1 MILLQEDVV
10 SNSVI
15 SKVVEQMEMLPSDLQ
30 QMVLE
35 FVQSLQA
42 SPLRGTPGKQ
52 LLQFA
57 GFIPVDELDLM
68 SSAIVAG
75 CEQVDLNEW

>member
-1 MILLQEDVV
+1 M
-10 SNSVI
+10 SNLVI
-15 SKVVEQMEMLPSDLQ
+15 CKVVEQREMLPLDLQ

-42 SPLRGTPGKQ
+42 TPLRGTPGKQ

-57 GFIPVDELDLM
+57 GFIPIEELSLM
-68 SSAIVAG
+68 RSAIVAS
-75 CEQVDLNEW
+75 CERVDLNEW

>member
-1 MILLQEDVV
+1 MT
-10 SNSVI
+10 NSVI
-15 SKVVEQMEMLPSDLQ
+15 SKVVEHMEMLPSDLQ

-57 GFIPVDELDLM
+57 GFIPVDELDFLRD
-68 SSAIVAG
+68 AITAG